1 MCAVLHFSYS
11 DHAVPAVPHQ
21 YQPVVLLLSSG
32 QEAMEDPLEYSVVLV
47 FISHSSDYLTP
58 VCSQLRLAL
67 SCVCTQGCQSVGANA
82 LCTHTG
88 V

>member
-1 MCAVLHFSYS
+1 MCVVFHLSYL
-11 DHAVPAVPHQ
+11 DHAVPAVPRQ
-21 YQPVVLLLSSG
+21 YQPVVLLSRG
-32 QEAMEDPLEYSVVLV
+32 QKAMEDPLEYPVVLV
-47 FISHSSDYLTP
+47 FIPHSSDYLTP